1 MDIKFIDVKENL
13 FGHYRNEQSLAN
25 TSFHYHD
32 GYELYYALDG
42 ERNYLTHNE
51 IYSLENDCITL
62 TRPYVIHGTSG
73 KTYERLLLFFTDD
86 FLSSY
91 FQPPLIKIFHEVFS
105 VDIIP
110 SHIVREFPRIKEL
123 FQMVVSCYIKKD
135 TNHAVV
141 YLSEL
146 LLLLHDAIKL
156 IPITQI
162 NTTIPTQMQDILT
175 YISNNFASIKN
186 IEQVANQ
193 FYFSKNHLFLMFKK
207 TGFTFVEFLTKV
219 KIAHA
224 LHLLKH
230 TNNTITQIS
239 EECGFETPA
248 YFCIVFK
255 KKMKMTPQQYRA
267 WIKMKNKPSDKSS
280 EK

>member
-1 MDIKFIDVKENL
+1 MDIRFIAVKDPL
-13 FGHYRNEQSLAN
+13 FGQYRNSQGVAN

-32 GYELYYALDG
+32 GYELYYALNG

-51 IYSLENDCITL
+51 IYSLDRDCITL

-73 KTYERLLLFFTDD
+73 KSYERHLLFFTDD
-86 FLSSY
+86 FISSY

-110 SHIVREFPRIKEL
+110 ANIVRKHPRIKEL
-123 FQMVVSCYIKKD
+123 FQLVVSNYTDKKID
-135 TNHAVV
+135 HAVV

-146 LLLLHDAIKL
+146 LLLLNDTIKL
-156 IPITQI
+156 IPSTQA
-162 NTTIPTQMQDILT
+162 NMTIPSQMQEILA

-186 IEQVANQ
+186 MEQVANQ

-207 TGFTFVEFLTKV
+207 TGFTFIEFLTKV
-219 KIAHA
+219 KISHA
-224 LHLLKH
+224 LHLLKT
-230 TNNTITQIS
+230 TNDTIAQIS
-239 EECGFETPA
+239 EACGFETVA

-255 KKMKMTPQQYRA
+255 KKMKMTPLQYRT
-267 WIKMKNKPSDKSS
+267 WIEQQQKHLNKK
-280 EK
+280 